1 MQGIGKAWGR
11 TSVVVSIATILMV
24 VSSEAFAE
32 KEGANTLGATEYGDF
47 LGNDRG
53 KVDQAAERLRE
64 ATPEMREARREMLAM
79 RLARA
84 SRWERRRILRHEGR
98 VMRALPKKDRKM
110 IEAENRA
117 YREKHGLLSGRD
129 RRNLAESGDFDF
141 SRKERRVLRRRF
153 TQLSK
158 EERRELIDKIRNVR
172 DLPEGER
179 ELLHERLDEM
189 KSFTEDEEKDFRVRA
204 KRWRGMSNEKK
215 EKLRRQM
222 QKLRAMPAEER
233 MELLDKVME
242 EAGDGG
248 E

>member
-11 TSVVVSIATILMV
+11 TLVVVSIATILV
-24 VSSEAFAE
+24 VGSSGAFAE
-32 KEGANTLGATEYGDF
+32 KEGANTLGTTEYGDF

-53 KVDQAAERLRE
+53 KVDKAVERLRE
-64 ATPEMREARREMLAM
+64 ATPEMREVRREMLAV
-79 RLARA
+79 RLAHA
-84 SRWERRRILRHEGR
+84 SRRERRRILRHEGR
-98 VMRALPKKDRKM
+98 VMRALPKEDRKM

-117 YREKHGLLSGRD
+117 FRDKHGLLSSRD

-153 TQLSK
+153 AQLSK
-158 EERRELIDKIRNVR
+158 EERRELLDKIKNVR

-189 KSFTEDEEKDFRVRA
+189 KSFTREEEKDFRVRA
-204 KRWRGMSNEKK
+204 KRWRGMSNKK
-215 EKLRRQM
+215 RERLRGQM
-222 QKLRAMPAEER
+222 QKLRAMPAKER
-233 MELLDKVME
+233 MELLEKVME
-242 EAGDGG
+242 EAEDDG